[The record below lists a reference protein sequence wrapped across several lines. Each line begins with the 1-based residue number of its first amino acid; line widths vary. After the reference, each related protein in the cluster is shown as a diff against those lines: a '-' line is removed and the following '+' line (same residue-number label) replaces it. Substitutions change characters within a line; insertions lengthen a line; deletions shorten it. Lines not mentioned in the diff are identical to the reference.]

1 MSKQPERKKQP
12 DTDFTWVDDYEE
24 KSTKSRQPSRPA
36 GEEEGAEELFAEPPK
51 REKIDLALEDTQE
64 ETLPPRQETTLR
76 KRQAGRRNRR
86 SYKRTALVVLA
97 AICVV
102 LVVGVLFS
110 QTFSDMLRHNTSY
123 TLWETEERWELSG
136 QSSRVSAVLND
147 LVLSG
152 DGDGLSAYA
161 APQSLVWNINYQ
173 MTEPVMRVAEDYVL
187 VMDVGGKNAVIC
199 SKEGLLYQVVTQY
212 PILTGSI
219 NKNGWVTLIGEEGL
233 EHEILVYSNTGSQVL
248 RRITSGTEDGQPM
261 AAVLND
267 EGTCLVTAYTAY
279 DSTALKGRVTF
290 FDLTVSGGTYTD
302 RISANFVYADTIITD
317 LQIEG
322 NTCIAAGD
330 GRIIGFETGGTP
342 KEAWSQ
348 KLTHRIEAL
357 DFGQGFI
364 GIIFG
369 EALSHE
375 AESLEDHLVVFG
387 ADGSELYHT
396 SLENPSFL
404 QASGDRLIYGEGRSY
419 VCVDSKGRSQWFY
432 NALEDVQAF
441 YPLSDGKRVI
451 RRGGS
456 TLYMMN
462 IVGAEEGEGTR
473 A

>member
-248 RRITSGTEDGQPM
+248 RRITSGTEASSGCACTILWKSSPWALR
-261 AAVLND
+261 AACARPFSSW
-267 EGTCLVTAYTAY
+267 T
-279 DSTALKGRVTF
+279 R
-290 FDLTVSGGTYTD
+290 
-302 RISANFVYADTIITD
+302 
-317 LQIEG
+317 
-322 NTCIAAGD
+322 
-330 GRIIGFETGGTP
+330 
-342 KEAWSQ
+342 
-348 KLTHRIEAL
+348 
-357 DFGQGFI
+357 
-364 GIIFG
+364 
-369 EALSHE
+369 
-375 AESLEDHLVVFG
+375 
-387 ADGSELYHT
+387 
-396 SLENPSFL
+396 
-404 QASGDRLIYGEGRSY
+404 
-419 VCVDSKGRSQWFY
+419 
-432 NALEDVQAF
+432 
-441 YPLSDGKRVI
+441 PLWCCPGMD
-451 RRGGS
+451 
-456 TLYMMN
+456 
-462 IVGAEEGEGTR
+462 
-473 A
+473 

>member
-24 KSTKSRQPSRPA
+24 KSTKSRQPSHLV

-64 ETLPPRQETTLR
+64 ETPPPRQETTLR

-97 AICVV
+97 ALCVV
-102 LVVGVLFS
+102 LVAGVLFS

-233 EHEILVYSNTGSQVL
+233 
-248 RRITSGTEDGQPM
+248 
-261 AAVLND
+261 
-267 EGTCLVTAYTAY
+267 
-279 DSTALKGRVTF
+279 
-290 FDLTVSGGTYTD
+290 
-302 RISANFVYADTIITD
+302 
-317 LQIEG
+317 
-322 NTCIAAGD
+322 
-330 GRIIGFETGGTP
+330 
-342 KEAWSQ
+342 
-348 KLTHRIEAL
+348 
-357 DFGQGFI
+357 
-364 GIIFG
+364 
-369 EALSHE
+369 
-375 AESLEDHLVVFG
+375 
-387 ADGSELYHT
+387 
-396 SLENPSFL
+396 
-404 QASGDRLIYGEGRSY
+404 
-419 VCVDSKGRSQWFY
+419 
-432 NALEDVQAF
+432 
-441 YPLSDGKRVI
+441 
-451 RRGGS
+451 
-456 TLYMMN
+456 
-462 IVGAEEGEGTR
+462 
-473 A
+473 